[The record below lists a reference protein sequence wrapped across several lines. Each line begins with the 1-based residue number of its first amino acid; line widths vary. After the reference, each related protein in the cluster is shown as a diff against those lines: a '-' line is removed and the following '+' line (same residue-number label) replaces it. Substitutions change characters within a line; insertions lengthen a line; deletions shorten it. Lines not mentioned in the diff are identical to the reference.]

1 MPHTRSAPAWAIIL
15 GFTLIYLT
23 WGTTY
28 LATSIGVREERLP
41 PLLFG
46 GTRITLAGGIL
57 LAWQLLRGA
66 SVRVAMH
73 ELPAIFGT
81 SILMFLCGNGL
92 VNVGQQTVNSGVAAV
107 LVATTPLWIGLF
119 AMLFPHGDRL
129 TLRGWLGLFVGL
141 AGVVVLLSPKL
152 KEPTDLVADLG
163 WMCVLG
169 SSISWALGSLLTRQ
183 FKPKADHLTGAAY
196 HLICGGL
203 ALTLVGLAIGERLPY
218 PEDITGRAV
227 AAYMYL
233 LIVGSLM
240 GFVAFNW
247 LLGHVS
253 AAKVGTYAYVNPI
266 VAVFVG
272 WAAGEAMSAALIGG
286 IAVILAGVFLV
297 RGGERPCEAVAP
309 AEEPMPT
316 PVAAAVEVGEGQ
328 PG

>member
-1 MPHTRSAPAWAIIL
+1 
-15 GFTLIYLT
+15 
-23 WGTTY
+23 
-28 LATSIGVREERLP
+28 
-41 PLLFG
+41 
-46 GTRITLAGGIL
+46 
-57 LAWQLLRGA
+57 
-66 SVRVAMH
+66 
-73 ELPAIFGT
+73 
-81 SILMFLCGNGL
+81 
-92 VNVGQQTVNSGVAAV
+92 
-107 LVATTPLWIGLF
+107 
-119 AMLFPHGDRL
+119 
-129 TLRGWLGLFVGL
+129 
-141 AGVVVLLSPKL
+141 
-152 KEPTDLVADLG
+152 
-163 WMCVLG
+163 
-169 SSISWALGSLLTRQ
+169 
-183 FKPKADHLTGAAY
+183 
-196 HLICGGL
+196 
-203 ALTLVGLAIGERLPY
+203 LTLVGLAIGERLPY